1 MGWDLK
7 TDQPSTTLGL
17 GLGVGVD
24 LANGVYLQLVE
35 TAIADLREEH
45 GSEFLVVRLNG
56 FLQTDDRIALRE
68 IWRQLGVEMELDE
81 KDQPKTNF
89 ADTLSSILAILSH
102 PDELK
107 APEEDDAGPPNNT
120 TTALSVIFLLEE
132 FDLFASHPRQTLLY
146 NLFDIA
152 QSRKAPI
159 AVIGT
164 TTRIDVTE
172 TLEKR
177 VKSRFSHRTVH
188 LRNPATLGSFW
199 AVCKEGLGID
209 LDAFD
214 AEVSSND
221 EERSC
226 CEAWNAHTEALY
238 KDDKSFQRVLKR
250 VFAQSKDVK
259 AFFNACILP
268 ITALP
273 TSSVFPSGAEFAGA
287 ATALAEPD
295 SILAVLDGLTDLELT
310 LLIAAARL
318 DVVSDTDTCNFSMA
332 YDEYVTLTSSL
343 KVQSSV
349 GGVTA
354 GRLWGKEV
362 ALGAWE
368 RLGEYGV
375 LTPAVVGAGG
385 QGRQGGMGREGR
397 MWRVEVGLGE
407 IGGCLEKGGA
417 GQGRAGLGK
426 WCREV

>member
-1 MGWDLK
+1 
-7 TDQPSTTLGL
+7 
-17 GLGVGVD
+17 
-24 LANGVYLQLVE
+24 
-35 TAIADLREEH
+35 
-45 GSEFLVVRLNG
+45 
-56 FLQTDDRIALRE
+56 
-68 IWRQLGVEMELDE
+68 MELDE

-107 APEEDDAGPPNNT
+107 APDEDQDVPNNNN

-132 FDLFASHPRQTLLY
+132 FDLFAGHPRQTLLY

-199 AVCKEGLGID
+199 AVCKEGLGVD
-209 LDAFD
+209 MDELDAD
-214 AEVSSND
+214 TTVPE
-221 EERSC
+221 EERET
-226 CEAWNAHTEALY
+226 CEAWNTHIESLY
-238 KDDKSFQRVLKR
+238 KDDKPFQRVLKR

-259 AFFNACILP
+259 AFFNACVLP
-268 ITALP
+268 VTALP
-273 TSSVFPSGAEFAGA
+273 SSNVFPSGADFTAA
-287 ATALAEPD
+287 ATSLSEPD
-295 SILAVLDGLTDLELT
+295 SILSILEGLTDLGLT

-318 DVVSDTDTCNFSMA
+318 DIVSDTDTCNFSMA
-332 YDEYVTLTSSL
+332 YDEYVTLTSTL
-343 KVQSSV
+343 KVQNSAS
-349 GGVTA
+349 GVTA

-375 LTPAVVGAGG
+375 LTPAVLGVAG

-407 IGGCLEKGGA
+407 VGACLERGAA
-417 GQGRAGLGK
+417 GQGRGGLGK